1 MNATLSP
8 PLVGAT
14 YHPAK
19 PPRSIAV
26 TIVIAHAAALAL
38 IAISKPVIERTRELS
53 LLTVS
58 IMESRSK
65 REQPVVPPKPMP
77 VVKASLAPVEVPPP
91 TLPVIVEQAADI
103 TATPTKAVTAPL
115 PPPPVR
121 VAATGTITPP
131 KFDADYLENPPP
143 VYPRQSRRLN
153 ETGSVFL
160 MVFVDAEGRPGQVDI
175 QKSSQYERLD
185 QAALEAVRHWR
196 FVAARQGDKAVA
208 AWVVVPIHF
217 TLKS

>member
-1 MNATLSP
+1 MNATILP
-8 PLVGAT
+8 PLAGAT

-26 TIVIAHAAALAL
+26 TIVMAHVAGLAL
-38 IAISKPVIERTRELS
+38 IAISKPVIERTHELS

-58 IMESRSK
+58 IIDSQPK
-65 REQPVVPPKPMP
+65 REQPVEPPKPMP
-77 VVKASLAPVEVPPP
+77 VHKASLAPVEVPPP
-91 TLPVIVEQAADI
+91 TLPVNVEQAADI
-103 TATPTKAVTAPL
+103 TSTPTKAVTAP

-121 VAATGTITPP
+121 VAANGAITPP

-143 VYPRQSRRLN
+143 VYPRQSKRLN

-217 TLKS
+217 TLKG